1 MADLTTRAKV
11 KDHLGYAA
19 ADADALLDR
28 LVSAASAA
36 IQRYTNRDIVQQ
48 AYTEVRDGLGGPR
61 MLLRQYPAQKP
72 TSVTVDDIA
81 ILERPSALAAGWKFD
96 GNRVV
101 ALNGF
106 LFTRGFSNVVITYTA
121 GFATVPA
128 DIELAANELV
138 ALVFRQ
144 RGRIGDA
151 SKTVAAGSGHE
162 TVAYMMRAM
171 TPTTKAILDQFR
183 EVVPV

>member
-1 MADLTTRAKV
+1 MADLTTVAKV
-11 KDHLGYAA
+11 KDHLGAVA
-19 ADADALLDR
+19 ADADTVLGR
-28 LVSAASAA
+28 LVTAASVA
-36 IQRYTNRDIVQQ
+36 IQRYTNRDITQQ
-48 AYTEVRDGLGGPR
+48 AYTEVRDGTGGVR

-72 TSVTVDDIA
+72 ASVVVDDVA
-81 ILERPSALAAGWKFD
+81 ILERTTALGAGWKFD

-106 LFTRGFSNVVITYTA
+106 LFTRGFSNVVIAYTA

-138 ALVFRQ
+138 GLVFRQ

-151 SKTVAAGSGHE
+151 SKTVAAGGGHE

-171 TPTTKAILDQFR
+171 TPATKAMLDQFR